1 MLNAG
6 SIIKCCEINGIRN
19 DNKYIDD
26 INCMKEEEYD
36 MRHLIDPKDLS
47 VEETGD
53 ILALAERIR
62 DNMPAYSEVAKGK
75 KIATLFYEPSTRTR
89 LSFETAMLNLGGT
102 VIGFPSAD
110 VSSVNKGETVEDTIR
125 VISCYADIVAMRHPK
140 EGAPM
145 LASLYSRIPVIN
157 AGDGGHSHPTQ
168 TMIDL
173 MTIKSRKGRLDN
185 LTVGLCGDLKFGRTV
200 HSLVKSLSRYEGN
213 KYIFISPQEL
223 KMPDYMIQDVLDNN
237 TDVYKESRQLESV
250 LPELDVLYMTRVQ
263 KERFFSEDEYIRL
276 RDCYIL
282 NAEKLKKAPKDMPV
296 LHPLPRI
303 TEIAADVDKDVVLY
317 KDRLL
322 RFGFEL
328 IEYIA
333 SLYNCEIEIID
344 NTEKSEQQELVED
357 LVQIITVFSC
367 KLQGKR
373 ANKAKK
379 LIREL
384 IQEET
389 DGKSHKSNVDT
400 KQRTGN

>member
-19 DNKYIDD
+19 DNKYIDH

-282 NAEKLKKAPKDMPV
+282 NA
-296 LHPLPRI
+296 
-303 TEIAADVDKDVVLY
+303 
-317 KDRLL
+317 
-322 RFGFEL
+322 
-328 IEYIA
+328 
-333 SLYNCEIEIID
+333 
-344 NTEKSEQQELVED
+344 
-357 LVQIITVFSC
+357 
-367 KLQGKR
+367 
-373 ANKAKK
+373 
-379 LIREL
+379 
-384 IQEET
+384 
-389 DGKSHKSNVDT
+389 
-400 KQRTGN
+400 

>member
-200 HSLVKSLSRYEGN
+200 HSLISSLVRYNNVKFVL
-213 KYIFISPQEL
+213 ISPKEL
-223 KMPDYMIQDVLDNN
+223 RIPDYIRDDVLKANN
-237 TDVYKESRQLESV
+237 CDFVEVENLEQAM
-250 LPELDVLYMTRVQ
+250 PELDILYMTRVQ
-263 KERFFSEDEYIRL
+263 RERFFSEDEYL
-276 RDCYIL
+276 RMKDFYIL
-282 NAEKLKKAPKDMPV
+282 DEDKMALGKPDMYV
-296 LHPLPRI
+296 LHPLPRVN
-303 TEIAADVDKDVVLY
+303 EISVDVDNDDRAAYFKQVQFGVYVRMALILTLLGLDTAVNPSLAHVL
-317 KDRLL
+317 D
-322 RFGFEL
+322 
-328 IEYIA
+328 
-333 SLYNCEIEIID
+333 SLD
-344 NTEKSEQQELVED
+344 
-357 LVQIITVFSC
+357 
-367 KLQGKR
+367 
-373 ANKAKK
+373 A
-379 LIREL
+379 
-384 IQEET
+384 
-389 DGKSHKSNVDT
+389 
-400 KQRTGN
+400 